1 MDDEQYDGGE
11 KEENEEGEDADGG
24 ARARSGPVGGS
35 VVRGSDGVLVDAR
48 VEAVVGL
55 VGRAADGIQSRMAP
69 Y

>member
-1 MDDEQYDGGE
+1 MDHEENDGGE
-11 KEENEEGEDADGG
+11 KEENEEGEDTDGG
-24 ARARSGPVGGS
+24 ARARSGAVGGS
-35 VVRGSDGVLVDAR
+35 VVRGSDGVLVDAG